1 MNRIKL
7 VLGMLAAGAVCSV
20 SAQLQFTNLTLSTSP
35 NLFHGLTNQ
44 LNSVVFGGNSN
55 FLAVGANQIYVY
67 GNFQP
72 GQTWITNSGWVTN
85 QILPAN
91 KLNLA
96 SVTLGNNNTFVTT
109 GTSNVVFS
117 AANNFSSAGL
127 SWSRQHNIFSSTVF
141 SPAIAYNGNG
151 YAAVAE
157 IPQISWSGITL
168 PTSTT
173 WVPGTLANIDFAESF
188 RGVTAYGAN
197 GFAACGLYADVRLS
211 ANGTNWPAAVSGHI
225 GLPDLYSIAWDGAQT
240 LVAVGATNSS
250 SSDNGVIMA
259 SSNSGN
265 TTWKTVYVN
274 GTANTPLNAVTYT
287 GSGFIAVGNKGL
299 ILTSP
304 DGVTWTLVTNT
315 LSNVNFNG
323 VAYANTGPLIG
334 VSELVGDSGAVVL
347 AGTPPPSPVNPINE
361 TNCSSYPNA
370 PVYSPLS
377 VTLVTDANHPAGTVT
392 VDWYDARTNVVGA
405 GTTSFFPT
413 NNPDLRG
420 ANAVSNII
428 FYAVERDLR
437 TGFNSTNR
445 LALTLQLIP
454 RPSATLPVLTTN
466 ICNEGDSF
474 TLTNTLTGIG
484 PWTVIWNDDVTQT
497 VAQAGPGP
505 VTLTRTVSPTD
516 PFANAASNN
525 VYFVTIVTNADMC
538 QGNLPGD
545 ISGTA
550 SITVNPRPT
559 ATLASL
565 DTTNCNDGSS
575 YTLTNTLTGLGPW
588 NVLWNDNTI
597 QVALGNSGPVV
608 LTRTIFPT
616 NSVGANAASNNVYY
630 VKSVSN
636 GDTCSGNQP
645 GDIMGTN
652 HIVINPRP
660 TAKLLTVAVTNC
672 DLGASYTLTNTLTG
686 IGPWTVL
693 WNDGTV
699 QTTNGAG
706 PLVLTRSVTPTTS
719 SANAASNNVYFVT
732 MVTNDVDTCIGNQA
746 GDITG
751 TAQFLINPLPTVT
764 LTITTNDFGL
774 STNGVATGL
783 LESISQPSSTSYG
796 LIVGFQALQNG
807 SPYTISN
814 QTLSVTNHLTFTGIG
829 PWAVVLSDGHTAL
842 ATNYSAN
849 ATYVWNEVVST
860 NANASFTFSVTSVSD
875 TNTGCS
881 GSETNI
887 YAVSVFDAPT
897 AAVVDSTNTT
907 CGSGSD
913 SVTISATLG
922 GFGPW
927 TNVVWS
933 DGFTNDLVTSS
944 PFTRDVT
951 ATNNS
956 LVPIGTSYSI
966 VSLTDSYGTTT
977 TSANNFSGVADL
989 IVDPYPTNPPTA
1001 IVATNYT
1008 CPEVAVMLA
1017 VTVPPNFT
1025 ADWYADPGLTTSL
1038 AMNTTNYLASI
1049 TDEPATNIY
1058 YVTMRYNDAFSLTN
1072 CGPAVPANIY
1082 LIATPCTNE
1091 VSSITSTNGNV
1102 IISWNGN
1109 YVLQGTTN
1117 LVPPTIWFNLST
1129 GQLGPNYLTN
1139 NILNGPPYEFFRLYA
1154 PTN

>member
-1 MNRIKL
+1 MG
-7 VLGMLAAGAVCSV
+7 VACSA
-20 SAQLQFTNLTLSTSP
+20 SAQNLQFTNLTLSTSP
-35 NLFHGLTNQ
+35 SLFHGLTNQ
-44 LNSVVFGGNSN
+44 LNSVVFGGGSN

-72 GQTWITNSGWVTN
+72 GQTWIANSGWVTN
-85 QILPAN
+85 KVSTAN
-91 KLNLA
+91 NGLNLA
-96 SVTLGNNNTFVTT
+96 SVTIGNNTFVTT
-109 GTSNVVFS
+109 GTSNAVFS
-117 AANNFSSAGL
+117 AANTPAGL
-127 SWSRQHNIFSSTVF
+127 TWSHTHNIFSTSVF
-141 SPAIAYNGNG
+141 ASGVAYNNG
-151 YAAVAE
+151 GFSAVAE
-157 IPQISWSGITL
+157 QPQIAWSSTSL
-168 PTSTT
+168 PASTT
-173 WVPGTLANIDFAESF
+173 WVPGTLANADFLESF

-197 GFAACGLYADVRLS
+197 GFAACGLFADVRLS
-211 ANGTNWPAAVSGHI
+211 ANGTNWPAAVNGHI
-225 GLPDLYSIAWDGAQT
+225 GQPDFYGIAYDGTQT
-240 LVAVGATNSS
+240 LVAVGATNSGTT
-250 SSDNGVIMA
+250 DNGVIMV

-265 TTWKTVYVN
+265 TSWKLVYIN
-274 GTANTPLNAVTYT
+274 STANTPLNAVIYT
-287 GSGFIAVGNKGL
+287 GSGFMAVGNKGL
-299 ILTSP
+299 VLTSLN
-304 DGVTWTLVTNT
+304 GVTWTPVTNA

-334 VSELVGDSGAVVL
+334 VSELVGNSGAVVL

-377 VTLVTDANHPAGTVT
+377 VTLVTDANHPVGTVT
-392 VDWYDARTNVVGA
+392 VDWYDAQTNLVGA
-405 GTTSFFPT
+405 GTTSFSPT
-413 NNPDLRG
+413 NNPDMRG

-445 LALTLQLIP
+445 LASTLQLIP
-454 RPSATLPVLTTN
+454 RPSATLPALTTN

-484 PWTVIWNDDVTQT
+484 PWTVIWNDAVTQT

-505 VTLTRTVSPTD
+505 VTLTRTISPTD

-559 ATLASL
+559 ATLAPF

-588 NVLWNDNTI
+588 NILWNDDTI
-597 QVALGNSGPVV
+597 QVVLGSSGPVV
-608 LTRTIFPT
+608 LTRTVFPT
-616 NSVGANAASNNVYY
+616 NSIGANAVSNNVYY

-636 GDTCSGNQP
+636 ANTCSGNQP

-672 DLGASYTLTNTLTG
+672 DLGTSYTLTNTLTG

-693 WNDGTV
+693 WNDGTA

-706 PLVLTRSVTPTTS
+706 PLVLTRNVTPTTS

-732 MVTNDVDTCIGNQA
+732 MVTNDVDTCIGNQS

-751 TAQFLINPLPTVT
+751 TAQFIINPLPTVT

-774 STNGVATGL
+774 STNGIATGL
-783 LESISQPSSTSYG
+783 LESVRQPSGTSYG
-796 LIVGFQALQNG
+796 LVVGFQYLQNG
-807 SPYTISN
+807 NPNTLSN

-829 PWAVVLSDGHTAL
+829 PFAVMLSDGHTAF

-860 NANASFTFSVTSVSD
+860 NFNTNFTFSVASVSD

-887 YAVSVFDAPT
+887 YGVNVFDAPT
-897 AAVVDSTNTT
+897 AAVADSTNIA
-907 CGSGSD
+907 CGSGSGI
-913 SVTISATLG
+913 VTVSATLG

-944 PFTRDVT
+944 PFNRDVN
-951 ATNNS
+951 APTNNS
-956 LVPIGTSYSI
+956 FARIGTNYTI

-977 TSANNFSGVADL
+977 TSANNFSGVADV
-989 IVDPYPTNPPTA
+989 IVDPFPTNPPTA
-1001 IVATNYT
+1001 VVATNYT

-1017 VTVPPNFT
+1017 VSVPPNFT
-1025 ADWYADPGLTTSL
+1025 ADWYADPGLTTNL
-1038 AMNTTNYLASI
+1038 AMSTTNYLASI
-1049 TDEPATNIY
+1049 TDEPATNVY

-1072 CGPAVPANIY
+1072 CGPEVPADIY
-1082 LIATPCTNE
+1082 LISTPCTNE
-1091 VSSITSTNGNV
+1091 VNSITSTNGNV
-1102 IISWNGN
+1102 IISWSGN